1 MNFDADGKRFA
12 SKFVGRKVIR
22 KCCSHG
28 ESFDGNTNFN
38 GWPSCR
44 RNENLATLFFE
55 HLQSKDTSSELF
67 FRFGRVKCHYPI
79 RTTEFQLNFNGSLEI
94 DMMASNSS
102 HRLLVSFER
111 YCLDDVWFDVNTIL
125 PTASIYAFYCPEPSH
140 LLSTDELG
148 LTEVPLTTDS
158 SFTTEFSFTTESSFT
173 TDLSMKSE
181 IEPGES
187 TIAVPKCCSPGHVMH
202 ENENNFD
209 CHPLW
214 WWPTEDQPIDPAEM
228 ILQSL
233 SHDFENYHA
242 VLNTVFVSNTSLSS
256 CKPGQLQENV
266 PLYDENSKKNPIF
279 RIDSKNKLSLAFH
292 SFIENYWDVKEEI
305 QSYCADHLL
314 IKEERVVFYAS
325 QVFHCLTVAPVN
337 NSYRPAILLISIVAL
352 LVTFV
357 IYFFV
362 PASGIKSSYIR

>member
-1 MNFDADGKRFA
+1 MD
-12 SKFVGRKVIR
+12 SKSG
-22 KCCSHG
+22 
-28 ESFDGNTNFN
+28 FN
-38 GWPSCR
+38 GWPACR
-44 RNENLATLFFE
+44 RNEDLVTLFFE
-55 HLQSKDTSSELF
+55 QLQSQDMSSELF
-67 FRFGRVKCHYPI
+67 FRFDRFKCDNPI
-79 RTTEFQLNFNGSLEI
+79 RTTEFQLNSNGSLEI
-94 DMMASNSS
+94 VIIAGYSS

-111 YCLDDVWFDVNTIL
+111 YCLNDVVAYDAFTGL
-125 PTASIYAFYCPEPSH
+125 PITSIQAFYCPEEEPHSN
-140 LLSTDELG
+140 LLSTDELE
-148 LTEVPLTTDS
+148 LTEVQ
-158 SFTTEFSFTTESSFT
+158 FTTESSFT

-256 CKPGQLQENV
+256 CKPGQLQENG